1 MVVANSDVVITATPG
16 GGALFN
22 IDAVRPGTH
31 FTCVGADTRGKRE
44 LPEGLL
50 GRSRVVTDDR
60 AQALALGEMQWAADI
75 ECVELGD
82 VLAGGA
88 FTHAEND
95 VTVFDMTGLALQDLV
110 LGEYLYSA
118 AVTQGLGNRVA
129 WPW

>member
-1 MVVANSDVVITATPG
+1 
-16 GGALFN
+16 
-22 IDAVRPGTH
+22 
-31 FTCVGADTRGKRE
+31 
-44 LPEGLL
+44 
-50 GRSRVVTDDR
+50 
-60 AQALALGEMQWAADI
+60 MQWAADI

-82 VLAGGA
+82 VLTGGA
-88 FTHAEND
+88 FTRAEND